1 MEDKVAKYSKENLYK
16 IFSKNLYDT
25 TFNVKDSLINS
36 FDIIDKEIK
45 KLNYEK
51 EIEST
56 TTLLFIY

>member
-1 MEDKVAKYSKENLYK
+1 MEDKVAKYSKENLYT

-36 FDIIDKEIK
+36 FNIIDKEIK

-56 TTLLFIY
+56 ITLLFIY

>member
-36 FDIIDKEIK
+36 FNIIDKEIK

-56 TTLLFIY
+56 ITLLFIY

>member
-36 FDIIDKEIK
+36 FNIIDKEIK

>member
-25 TFNVKDSLINS
+25 TFNVKDSLLNS
-36 FDIIDKEIK
+36 FNIIDKEIK

>member
-25 TFNVKDSLINS
+25 TLNVKDSLINS
-36 FDIIDKEIK
+36 FNIIDKEIK